1 MNYSR
6 PKNLNLLTIRFPL
19 PAIASICHRLSGVA
33 LFLLIPFLLWVLDF
47 SLTLSG
53 FETIQS
59 WIINSGFMK
68 LIIWLIFIPF
78 CFHLVAGIRHLLM
91 DIHIGSSLKGGKR
104 GAALTFIFTLILI
117 LLAGI
122 WLW

>member
-33 LFLLIPFLLWVLDF
+33 LFLLIPFLLWALDF